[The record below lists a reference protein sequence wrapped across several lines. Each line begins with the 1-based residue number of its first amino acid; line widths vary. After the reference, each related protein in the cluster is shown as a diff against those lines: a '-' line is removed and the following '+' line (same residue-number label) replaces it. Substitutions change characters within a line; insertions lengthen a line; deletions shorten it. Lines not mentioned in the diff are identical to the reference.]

1 MRFSATFLR
10 GIYFIYSVAL
20 CASQLVYF
28 VAAILLH
35 FQYVSFV
42 VAVVL
47 VVACCTQSFNPNVL
61 FATTLSYAHS
71 SNHNRSNKQR
81 QRQQAQKQQH
91 SCAGSVVCLSW
102 PGLAWLGLASTISC
116 PCKLFVD
123 NFVCY
128 KSPRASVR
136 TIQASPEANSSVP
149 LPPRQCCSS
158 PLAVSVQQSVKERA
172 VTIHKTKRGRGRRR
186 KEGRSVF
193 WALLNCRSND
203 CK

>member
-28 VAAILLH
+28 AAAILLH

-42 VAVVL
+42 VAVV

-81 QRQQAQKQQH
+81 QRQRQQAQKQQH
-91 SCAGSVVCLSW
+91 SCAGFVVCLAW
-102 PGLAWLGLASTISC
+102 PRLAWPAQFHARVNYLSTILSATKVRV
-116 PCKLFVD
+116 PVSEPSKQAPKRTQVSSFPPDSAAVPHWQ
-123 NFVCY
+123 
-128 KSPRASVR
+128 SASSK
-136 TIQASPEANSSVP
+136 A
-149 LPPRQCCSS
+149 
-158 PLAVSVQQSVKERA
+158 
-172 VTIHKTKRGRGRRR
+172 
-186 KEGRSVF
+186 
-193 WALLNCRSND
+193 
-203 CK
+203 